1 MALTNEQKAARAA
14 RREMKK
20 ALEAESRAHR
30 SEARNRE
37 WAEKE
42 MYLSWE
48 ELIAGKP
55 CQGCGLPVVDDQG
68 GWSSLL
74 HRSDKEQVEY
84 DVAEARYR
92 DMHAECGSHR
102 WSISGSRTKHCGY
115 CCPPPP
121 ISESQR
127 ATLARIFQNSAT
139 RAEDLHIWECTLTC
153 GHTVQKSSHYTHPEP
168 AFTTTRCEPCG
179 MTRGVVSSEK
189 ISDAE
194 SRERSTRREHS
205 EQIAKAEREV
215 EKTEKALR
223 TARHKLKQLKAGEP

>member
-1 MALTNEQKAARAA
+1 
-14 RREMKK
+14 MKE
-20 ALEAESRAHR
+20 ALEAESRAQR

-42 MYLSWE
+42 MYLSRE

-55 CQGCGLPVVDDQG
+55 CHGCGLPVVDDHG
-68 GWSSLL
+68 NWSPSLY
-74 HRSDKEQVEY
+74 RSDKEQIEY

-92 DMHAECGSHR
+92 EMHTECGSHP
-102 WSISGSRTKHCGY
+102 WSMSGSRTMHCGY

-127 ATLARIFQNSAT
+127 ATLARLFQNSAS
-139 RAEDLHIWECTLTC
+139 RAEDLDIWEYTLTC
-153 GHTVQKSSHYTHPEP
+153 GHTVQKSSLYTNPVP

-189 ISDAE
+189 ISDAD
-194 SRERSTRREHS
+194 SRERSARREHD
-205 EQIAKAEREV
+205 EQIAKAEQEV

-223 TARHKLKQLKAGEP
+223 AARRKLKQLKAGEP